1 MTISQQT
8 KFVLGMLQYNEA
20 KAVEMLKTYYLED
33 SRSFCVAYSGGKDS
47 SAVVFLVVKML
58 QQIKNPKKTIY
69 ILNSNTL
76 AELPPLLEHLQKS
89 LKSIQAF
96 SAKHKLPIEVIEVV
110 PEMKNTLN
118 VQLFGVGMPPPS
130 QTLRW
135 CTDKLKV
142 QPIDKKIKELFPSGE
157 FISVL
162 GTRSDEGFKRQERI
176 KHRTVKGTDLKLNDR
191 YPKASNLMPIENWST
206 KEVWSYLLSQTNEL
220 IDVDFLWKLYSDASD
235 KNASECSFV
244 GAGGKY
250 IDEGKLGC
258 GISRFGCWQCY
269 LVRDKDKSLDG
280 LMQSGYKDLEPYN
293 AYRDWFWQFTQQG
306 WEKTRDVYSHRT
318 QARDIYDKGGEDN
331 IRYGMTMP
339 KGLALDIRKK
349 AFKKFIELQKKIEE
363 PLITLEEIVLIQQR
377 WILEGDLNLTAFKYA
392 KELEFNLNSFS
403 LRKEM
408 REKIRQ
414 AKAILKL
421 LKTDNYT
428 KNYYSLNT
436 LKRFSI
442 QYILNK
448 SKCATKF
455 FPSKQEEKHIR
466 TEWTKGQKLEQRTK
480 KDLDLYYLTQRLTNE

>member
-8 KFVLGMLQYNEA
+8 QFIVGMLQYYETQ
-20 KAVEMLKTYYLED
+20 AVDMLMNYYFND

-47 SAVVFLVVKML
+47 SAVVYLVIKML

-69 ILNSNTL
+69 ILNSNTF
-76 AELPPLLEHLQKS
+76 AELPPVLEHLQKS
-89 LKSIQAF
+89 LKSIQEF
-96 SAKHKLPIEVIEVV
+96 SVKHKLPIEVIEVV

-162 GTRSDEGFKRQERI
+162 GTRSDEGYKRQERI
-176 KHRTVKGTDLKLNDR
+176 EQRTVKGTDLKLNDR

-258 GISRFGCWQCY
+258 GTSRFGCWQCY

-280 LMQSGYKDLEPYN
+280 LMQSGYKDLELYN
-293 AYRDWFWQFTQQG
+293 GYRDWF
-306 WEKTRDVYSHRT
+306 
-318 QARDIYDKGGEDN
+318 
-331 IRYGMTMP
+331 
-339 KGLALDIRKK
+339 
-349 AFKKFIELQKKIEE
+349 
-363 PLITLEEIVLIQQR
+363 
-377 WILEGDLNLTAFKYA
+377 
-392 KELEFNLNSFS
+392 
-403 LRKEM
+403 
-408 REKIRQ
+408 
-414 AKAILKL
+414 
-421 LKTDNYT
+421 
-428 KNYYSLNT
+428 
-436 LKRFSI
+436 
-442 QYILNK
+442 
-448 SKCATKF
+448 
-455 FPSKQEEKHIR
+455 
-466 TEWTKGQKLEQRTK
+466 
-480 KDLDLYYLTQRLTNE
+480 